1 MATITE
7 PQIAEDLLPQ
17 LNALIGAHY
26 LELACFT
33 LLVYDYLITLSQ
45 EVEYFWTGSWTPS
58 RILFLLNR
66 YIPFCLM
73 IAYYLDP
80 CFFSNRLTFPSCTH
94 ASRTIFYSS
103 IPRST
108 PAILLLR
115 VWYMFPYSVLART
128 IASSSYAACTM
139 ASLALTGENIHGLR
153 STQTN
158 WGPGITIPGCSAP
171 PASGL
176 WKSFIPTMVIHSVL
190 YGFTVIRAMKQPWM
204 APRAPLLMR
213 LLREG
218 GLVYFVAMV
227 SAIFSAVGARLTTI
241 PSVNYPAY
249 SNLTLAVNAV
259 AVSRLMLSARSLAG
273 KLRTDPRW
281 LLNPTE
287 LGRVG
292 WRYAEDGAETYGYEI
307 MVARDTFE
315 PEMNGAEVG
324 SISTGEPSLRNRSH
338 LWGL

>member
-1 MATITE
+1 MISLSTVFFRT
-7 PQIAEDLLPQ
+7 DLSVQ
-17 LNALIGAHY
+17 Y
-26 LELACFT
+26 
-33 LLVYDYLITLSQ
+33 
-45 EVEYFWTGSWTPS
+45 
-58 RILFLLNR
+58 
-66 YIPFCLM
+66 
-73 IAYYLDP
+73 
-80 CFFSNRLTFPSCTH
+80 CTH

-103 IPRST
+103 IVALCINQ
-108 PAILLLR
+108 AILLLR
-115 VWYMFPYSVLART
+115 VWYMFPHSVLART

-139 ASLALTGENIHGLR
+139 ASLVLTGENIHGLN
-153 STQTN
+153 SIKPD
-158 WGPGITIPGCSAP
+158 WGPGITVPGCSAP

-176 WKSFIPTMVIHSVL
+176 WKSFVPTMVIHSVL
-190 YGFTVIRAMKQPWM
+190 YAFTVIRAMKQPWM

-292 WRYAEDGAETYGYEI
+292 WRYAEGDGETYGYEI

-315 PEMNGAEVG
+315 PEMNDSSAEVD
-324 SISTGEPSLRNRSH
+324 SISSGEPSSRNKTSH
-338 LWGL
+338 MWGL